1 MDDRQ
6 RPERDA
12 PEPDVS
18 EHEEPEL
25 AGPGAF
31 ESADPDPAP
40 DDAAPDDA
48 APDAEA
54 AGADAEVAL
63 EAIDSTEEAIDSL
76 REELDVA
83 RDRALRV
90 QAELENYRKRVARER
105 ADEHRYANLP
115 LLRDLL
121 PVVDNLERAI
131 AAAEQTHD
139 AGTLLDGVK
148 LVKEQLA
155 GVLAK
160 HDCVPIEA
168 QGEPFDPHRHEA
180 VLQQPS
186 DEVPANA
193 VLQVTQT
200 GYRLHDRVVRA
211 AQVVVS
217 AGPENQGEDENS

>member
-1 MDDRQ
+1 MDDHQ
-6 RPERDA
+6 RT
-12 PEPDVS
+12 EPDARDP
-18 EHEEPEL
+18 ELFEREEPEL
-25 AGPGAF
+25 AQSEAP
-31 ESADPDPAP
+31 ESAAPDSAP
-40 DDAAPDDA
+40 DDAAPEA
-48 APDAEA
+48 GAAEA
-54 AGADAEVAL
+54 EAEVAL
-63 EAIDSTEEAIDSL
+63 EAVDPTEQAIDSL
-76 REELDVA
+76 REELDIA

-121 PVVDNLERAI
+121 PVLDNLERAI

-148 LVKEQLA
+148 LVKEQLV

-168 QGEPFDPHRHEA
+168 QDEPFDPHRHEA

-186 DEVPANA
+186 DDVPANT
-193 VLQVTQT
+193 VVQVTQS
-200 GYRLHDRVVRA
+200 GYQLHDRVVRA
-211 AQVVVS
+211 AQVIVS
-217 AGPENQGEDENS
+217 AGPVDKDED

>member
-1 MDDRQ
+1 MDDRR
-6 RPERDA
+6 RPEPDA
-12 PEPDVS
+12 PEPEVP

-25 AGPGAF
+25 AGPGPS
-31 ESADPDPAP
+31 ESADPHPAP
-40 DDAAPDDA
+40 DDAAPDEA
-48 APDAEA
+48 APDAGA
-54 AGADAEVAL
+54 AEADAEVVL
-63 EAIDSTEEAIDSL
+63 EAVDSTEEAIDSL

-121 PVVDNLERAI
+121 PVLDNLERAI

-139 AGTLLDGVK
+139 SGTLLDGVK
-148 LVKEQLA
+148 LVKEQLV

-186 DEVPANA
+186 DEVPANT
-193 VLQVTQT
+193 VMQVTQS
-200 GYRLHDRVVRA
+200 GYQLHDRVVRA
-211 AQVVVS
+211 AQVIVS
-217 AGPENQGEDENS
+217 AGPKDED